1 MEYKVT
7 MPILSD
13 TMDKGKITKWYV
25 KVGDYVKKGD
35 KLCEVESD
43 KAVMDIESFEEGV
56 VKEILAKVG
65 EEVPVKSVIAIIE
78 NGESWVPEKSKDFF
92 GYRGR
97 IENEKNQKT
106 EMNSKSKKNKTLK
119 LKSEDT
125 GINEVEIKKT
135 KNEEL
140 KQKELK
146 ENIVEEKNE
155 IDLDDIINSIIS
167 KQKNKIK
174 GMASPAAKKE
184 AANLGIDIEKL
195 QQSGSLPT
203 PAHLKDIK
211 ELKLKRYFTPK
222 ALKIL
227 NDYQISPDE
236 FKLNHKI
243 TQEEVLN
250 YIKQNNIPKK
260 TPLTPNQIAVIKNLQ
275 NSLTKPTFF
284 IFEEIEITKKE
295 GIKITAQI
303 IKALANSMQKHP
315 LTRTIL
321 HNDTLLTFPSSNISV
336 AVSRND
342 GLYMCVIKNVED
354 KNLNEI
360 NEWLKKIKTKKLTLE
375 DISGS
380 TFGISNLGM
389 FDIESFT
396 ALINDKDAGIAAFGK
411 LNEGK
416 IKVNFTFDHR
426 ILNGVDAALFVNS
439 FKEEIKNV

>member
-78 NGESWVPEKSKDFF
+78 NGEL
-92 GYRGR
+92 R
-97 IENEKNQKT
+97 IENEKS
-106 EMNSKSKKNKTLK
+106 EK
-119 LKSEDT
+119 LK
-125 GINEVEIKKT
+125 VE
-135 KNEEL
+135 NEEKKEPENEKPKP
-140 KQKELK
+140 KQP
-146 ENIVEEKNE
+146 EEKNE
-155 IDLDDIINSIIS
+155 INLDDIINSIIS
-167 KQKNKIK
+167 EPKKEIK
-174 GMASPAAKKE
+174 GTASPVAKKE

-195 QQSGSLPT
+195 QQNGTLPK

-222 ALKIL
+222 ALKML

-260 TPLTPNQIAVIKNLQ
+260 TPLTPNQTAVIKNLQ

-284 IFEEIEITKKE
+284 IFEEIETTKKY

-303 IKALANSMQKHP
+303 IKALANAMQKHP

-321 HNDTLLTFPSSNISV
+321 QNDTLLTFPASNISV

-354 KNLNEI
+354 KDLNEI

-389 FDIESFT
+389 FGIESFT

-439 FKEEIKNV
+439 FKEEMKNV